1 MILFTRLGH
10 ASRFF
15 QNLNFYNIMIV
26 VFDSTEEISAKVAG
40 NLLNNLDFAEDLEII
55 TIM

>member
-15 QNLNFYNIMIV
+15 QNLNFYHIMIV